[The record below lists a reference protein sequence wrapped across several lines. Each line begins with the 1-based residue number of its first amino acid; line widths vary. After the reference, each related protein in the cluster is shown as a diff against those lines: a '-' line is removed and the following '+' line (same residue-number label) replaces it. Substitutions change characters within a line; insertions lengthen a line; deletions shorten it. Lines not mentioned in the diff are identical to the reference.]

1 VKRSGVRA
9 LLVAAALSSFAAVAQ
24 TVPPPVVTLD
34 GSRVDLAYPGKW
46 VLLTYWATWCAP
58 CIEEMP
64 TLSRLAAARPDVT
77 VLGVTDE
84 TIDPAALQAFVTRHR
99 VAYPLAAV
107 RAGSIAAYTG
117 RVLGVGIRPLTYL
130 IRPDGSLAKR
140 FFGKITAAEVT
151 AIVGSVRR

>member
-1 VKRSGVRA
+1 VGA
-9 LLVAAALSSFAAVAQ
+9 AYLLGDVVLAVHRGDADTIAACGGKARR
-24 TVPPPVVTLD
+24 D
-34 GSRVDLAYPGKW
+34 GTRRHRRDDRPG
-46 VLLTYWATWCAP
+46 
-58 CIEEMP
+58 
-64 TLSRLAAARPDVT
+64 
-77 VLGVTDE
+77 G
-84 TIDPAALQAFVTRHR
+84 LQAFVTRHP

-117 RVLGVGIRPLTYL
+117 RVLGVGIRPLAFL